1 MGQIKGLLRETWY
14 VWILFLALAIG
25 MGVLSNIIFLGM
37 IPGLVVVF
45 FYFAFVRYDENG
57 QVKKKYE

>member
-14 VWILFLALAIG
+14 AWILFLVIAIG
-25 MGVLSNIIFLGM
+25 MAIFSNPIFLGM

-57 QVKKKYE
+57 EIKKKYQ